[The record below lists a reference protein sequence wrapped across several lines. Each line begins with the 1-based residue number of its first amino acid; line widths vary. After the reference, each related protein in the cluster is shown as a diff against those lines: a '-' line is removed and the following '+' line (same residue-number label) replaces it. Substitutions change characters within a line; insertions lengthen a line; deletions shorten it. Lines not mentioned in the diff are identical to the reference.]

1 MIDYKFREN
10 ELIAEFKEYIDST
23 YNQHYSTNKFQ
34 STEIIIDRGHGTGFC
49 MGNVDKYSNRYGKK
63 GTRAD
68 ARKDLM
74 KVLHYALI
82 QLYIHDKED
91 KEIED
96 LFSGFTDDD
105 FTLELGQP
113 DTVSLDISDIS
124 INLSE
129 GGIGDDGIS
138 SITIS
143 GVNDEH

>member
-1 MIDYKFREN
+1 MIDYKFRED

-63 GTRAD
+63 GSRAD

-91 KEIED
+91 QEIEHM
-96 LFSGFTDDD
+96 FSDW
-105 FTLELGQP
+105 TLDISES
-113 DTVSLDISDIS
+113 DTVSLDISD
-124 INLSE
+124 LTLDDLE
-129 GGIGDDGIS
+129 GADT
-138 SITIS
+138 ITINGES
-143 GVNDEH
+143 K